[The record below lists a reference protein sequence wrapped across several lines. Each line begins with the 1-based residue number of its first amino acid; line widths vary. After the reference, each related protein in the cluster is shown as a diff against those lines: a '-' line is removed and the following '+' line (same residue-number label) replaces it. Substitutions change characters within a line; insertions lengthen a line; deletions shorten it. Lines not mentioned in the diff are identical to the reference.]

1 MENKKIKTPAKI
13 NLGLNITGKRTD
25 GYHNIETIFYPVNLY
40 DFLSFEKADTL
51 SIESNNSSLVN
62 EDGNSIIKAVHLL
75 EKETGNKLNVKIFLE
90 KNIPIGAGMGG
101 GTSDGAAALIALN
114 DLFELKLN
122 KNKLQE
128 LALQIGSDAPYF
140 INPVPSI
147 AKGRG
152 EILSEIEFNIQ
163 SPILIINPGIHIS
176 TKWAYENL
184 PANLPHKSISI
195 NSGFVNLDL
204 SNLKDILTNDFENVV
219 FPAYPEIQ
227 NIKSQLYELGAV
239 FAIMTGSGSTVY
251 GIFNDLSQAENAK
264 EKFPDKYFKFIHNVT
279 F

>member
-1 MENKKIKTPAKI
+1 MKIKTPAKI
-13 NLGLNITGKRTD
+13 NLGLNVTGKRTD
-25 GYHNIETIFYPVNLY
+25 GYHYIETIFYPFNLNDY
-40 DFLSFEKADTL
+40 ISFEKSDAL
-51 SIESNNSSLVN
+51 SIESNNIQLVK
-62 EDGNSIIKAVHLL
+62 EDGNSIIKAVHIL
-75 EKETGNKLNVKIFLE
+75 EKETSNKLNVKIYLE

-114 DLFELKLN
+114 DLYELGLS
-122 KNKLQE
+122 KNKLRE

-176 TKWAYENL
+176 TKWAYDNL

-195 NSGFVNLDL
+195 NSGFGNLDL
-204 SNLKDILTNDFENVV
+204 SNLKDILTNDFEKVV
-219 FPAYPEIQ
+219 FPAYPEIE
-227 NIKSQLYELGAV
+227 NIKTQLYELGAV
-239 FAIMTGSGSTVY
+239 FALMTGSGSTVY
-251 GIFNDLSQAENAK
+251 GIFNNLSQAEAAE
-264 EKFPDKYFKFIHNVT
+264 EKFPEKYFKFIS
-279 F
+279 